1 MSRRDYSQ
9 RTFADTLIE
18 GRSRRRERLDRLGRI
33 EGLLDWQ
40 RIDRLLDAIN
50 AERRGR
56 RGYPPLCMLKAL
68 LLAQWHDLSDPGLED
83 ALADRLSFRRFC
95 GFPLDE
101 ETPDETSFVRFRAKL
116 RDLGLY
122 EKLFAEVNRQ
132 LEAKGLMVKTGTLV
146 DATIIDAR
154 ARPPRHKEGEVSAVD
169 PDAGFTKKHGR
180 TYFGYKLHIGVDAGS
195 ELIRALETS
204 SADLHDGEAFG
215 ALVTGDEGKVYGD
228 KAYGSQKNRDFL
240 SRMGIAD
247 AFAPLS
253 RTDGVRGLTVQ
264 GGARQAAEALAEMVR
279 QGGVRSPLRRRA
291 GLRNRQDRLW
301 PGQDALFRRS
311 AGRGRLLHLRHRLHP
326 RIGSGAGSAPGA
338 QPGLRHD
345 REESVRK
352 RPLRPE

>member
-1 MSRRDYSQ
+1 MMSRRDYSQ
-9 RTFADTLIE
+9 KTFADSLVE
-18 GRSRRRERLDRLGRI
+18 GRIRRRERLDRLDRV

-40 RIDRLLDAIN
+40 RIDRVLDGIN
-50 AERRGR
+50 AARRGG
-56 RGYPPLCMLKAL
+56 RGYPPLSMVKAL

-95 GFPLDE
+95 GFPLGE

-146 DATIIDAR
+146 DATIIEAR
-154 ARPPRHKEGEVSAVD
+154 ATPPRRKEGEVSAVD

-180 TYFGYKLHIGVDAGS
+180 TYFGYKLHIGMDAGS

-215 ALVTGDEGKVYGD
+215 ALVIGDEAKVYGD

-240 SRMGIAD
+240 SRMGVAD
-247 AFAPLS
+247 ALMYKAARGKPLKS
-253 RTDGVRGLTVQ
+253 WQKWFNKAVST
-264 GGARQAAEALAEMVR
+264 
-279 QGGVRSPLRRRA
+279 VRSGVERVFGTGKTGYGLGKTRYFGGSRVEGDCYTFAIAYNLRR
-291 GLRNRQDRLW
+291 
-301 PGQDALFRRS
+301 ALS
-311 AGRGRLLHLRHRLHP
+311 LA
-326 RIGSGAGSAPGA
+326 
-338 QPGLRHD
+338 
-345 REESVRK
+345 
-352 RPLRPE
+352 

>member
-9 RTFADTLIE
+9 KTFADTLVE
-18 GRSRRRERLDRLGRI
+18 GRSRRRKRLDRLERVD
-33 EGLLDWQ
+33 ELLDWD

-50 AERRGR
+50 AAKQGG
-56 RGYPPLCMLKAL
+56 RGYPPLCMVKAL

-83 ALADRLSFRRFC
+83 ALADRMSFRRFC

-101 ETPDETSFVRFRAKL
+101 ETPDETSFVRFRGRL

-146 DATIIDAR
+146 DATIIEAR
-154 ARPPRHKEGEVSAVD
+154 ARPPRRKEGEVSAID

-180 TYFGYKLHIGVDAGS
+180 TYFGYKLHVGVDEGS

-247 AFAPLS
+247 ALMYKAARNRPLKS
-253 RTDGVRGLTVQ
+253 WQKWFNKAVS
-264 GGARQAAEALAEMVR
+264 A
-279 QGGVRSPLRRRA
+279 VRSGVERVFGTGKTGYGLGKTRYFGEARVEGDCYTFAIAYNLRR
-291 GLRNRQDRLW
+291 
-301 PGQDALFRRS
+301 ALS
-311 AGRGRLLHLRHRLHP
+311 LA
-326 RIGSGAGSAPGA
+326 
-338 QPGLRHD
+338 
-345 REESVRK
+345 
-352 RPLRPE
+352 

>member
-9 RTFADTLIE
+9 KTFADTLIE
-18 GRSRRRERLDRLGRI
+18 GRSRRRKRLDRLERVD
-33 EGLLDWQ
+33 ELLDWDL
-40 RIDRLLDAIN
+40 IDRLLDAIN
-50 AERRGR
+50 AERRGG
-56 RGYPPLCMLKAL
+56 RGYPPLCMVKAL

-101 ETPDETSFVRFRAKL
+101 ETPDETSFVRFRGRL

-146 DATIIDAR
+146 DATVIEAR
-154 ARPPRHKEGEVSAVD
+154 AKPPRSKEGMVSAVD

-247 AFAPLS
+247 ALMYKAARNSPLKS
-253 RTDGVRGLTVQ
+253 WQKWFNKAVS
-264 GGARQAAEALAEMVR
+264 A
-279 QGGVRSPLRRRA
+279 VRSGVERIFGTGKTCYGLGKTRYFGEARVAGDCYTFAIAYNLRR
-291 GLRNRQDRLW
+291 
-301 PGQDALFRRS
+301 ALS
-311 AGRGRLLHLRHRLHP
+311 L
-326 RIGSGAGSAPGA
+326 
-338 QPGLRHD
+338 
-345 REESVRK
+345 V
-352 RPLRPE
+352 

>member
-9 RTFADTLIE
+9 KTFVDTLIE
-18 GRSRRRERLDRLGRI
+18 GRSRRRKRVEKLERID
-33 EGLLDWQ
+33 GLLDWE
-40 RIDRLLDAIN
+40 RVDRLLDAIN
-50 AERRGR
+50 AAKRGG
-56 RGYPPLCMLKAL
+56 RGYPPLTMLKAL

-83 ALADRLSFRRFC
+83 ALSDRLSFRRFC

-122 EKLFAEVNRQ
+122 ETLFAEVNRQ
-132 LEAKGLMVKTGTLV
+132 LEAKGAMVKTGTLV
-146 DATIIDAR
+146 DATIIEAR
-154 ARPPRHKEGEVSAVD
+154 AKPPRLKEGEVSAVD

-215 ALVTGDEGKVYGD
+215 ALVIGDEGKVYGD

-247 AFAPLS
+247 ALMYKAVRNKPLKPWQEWFNKAVS
-253 RTDGVRGLTVQ
+253 T
-264 GGARQAAEALAEMVR
+264 
-279 QGGVRSPLRRRA
+279 VRSGVERVFGTGKTGYGLGKTRYFGEARVAGDCHTFAIAYNLRR
-291 GLRNRQDRLW
+291 
-301 PGQDALFRRS
+301 ALS
-311 AGRGRLLHLRHRLHP
+311 LA
-326 RIGSGAGSAPGA
+326 
-338 QPGLRHD
+338 
-345 REESVRK
+345 
-352 RPLRPE
+352 